1 MKPKSVDNFIL
12 FNIFGRKIKKSKLLI
27 LVGISC
33 KQGNSMLNWTEKM
46 DEVEV
51 RAVIKYF
58 CKKGMSLKEVHD
70 NFIKILW
77 DESPYSM
84 VEKWAAEFRRWR
96 DSMED

>member
-1 MKPKSVDNFIL
+1 
-12 FNIFGRKIKKSKLLI
+12 
-27 LVGISC
+27 
-33 KQGNSMLNWTEKM
+33 M

-84 VEKWAAEFRRWR
+84 VKKWAAEFRRWR
-96 DSMED
+96 DNMED